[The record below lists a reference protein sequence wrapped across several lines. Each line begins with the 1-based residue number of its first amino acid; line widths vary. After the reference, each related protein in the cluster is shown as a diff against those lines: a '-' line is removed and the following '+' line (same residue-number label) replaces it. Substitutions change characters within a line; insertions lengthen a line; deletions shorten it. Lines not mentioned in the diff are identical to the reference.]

1 MLEERQPELPSPGS
15 EAVQVL
21 SWKVSCVT
29 HLSSREN
36 KCTSLSGSSTV
47 HSGNSLLIG
56 IKQLSRDE
64 RTQNKSGTGI
74 CLHVN
79 IGTWF

>member
-36 KCTSLSGSSTV
+36 KLHFFVWQQHCSFRKFPPHRDKAALSG
-47 HSGNSLLIG
+47 
-56 IKQLSRDE
+56 
-64 RTQNKSGTGI
+64 
-74 CLHVN
+74 
-79 IGTWF
+79 